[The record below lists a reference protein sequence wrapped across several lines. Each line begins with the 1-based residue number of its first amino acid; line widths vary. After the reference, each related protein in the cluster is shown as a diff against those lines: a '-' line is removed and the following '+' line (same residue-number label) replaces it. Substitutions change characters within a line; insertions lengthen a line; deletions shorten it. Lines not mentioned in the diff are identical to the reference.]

1 MEKTKYVV
9 LGHGSGGKL
18 MHELIENVF
27 VKHLYNEVLAR
38 EEDSAVL
45 PFSSENLVFTTDSYV
60 VDPVFFPGGN
70 IGKLAVCG
78 TVNDLAVM
86 GATPKYFSVSF
97 IIEEGFP
104 IKDLEIIVKSMAEE
118 ATAAGVIIATGDTK
132 VVKKGQCDKI
142 FINTSGIGQLDA
154 RCLIKGEVESTD
166 AILLNGYIADHGM
179 AVMGARESLNLSEA
193 IQSDCA
199 CLHHL
204 LHQLMREV
212 EVKFA
217 RDATRGG
224 LATVLSELAQKRNV
238 GVEIEEE
245 AIPLRE
251 DTAGI
256 CEMLGFDPLHVA
268 NEGKVVLIV
277 PRHQASKALNIL
289 RSHELGKDAAI
300 VGEITATHL
309 RKVVMH
315 TSIGGKRMV
324 QMLSGEQLPR
334 IC

>member
-1 MEKTKYVV
+1 MEKNKHIV

-18 MHELIENVF
+18 MHELIESIF
-27 VKHLYNEVLAR
+27 VKYFYNEVLVR

-45 PFSSENLVFTTDSYV
+45 SFSSENLVFTTDSYV

-86 GATPKYFSVSF
+86 GATPRYLSVGF

-104 IKDLEIIVKSMAEE
+104 LKDIETIVKSMARE
-118 ATAAGVIIATGDTK
+118 AKAAGVDIVTGDTK
-132 VVKKGQCDKI
+132 VVRKGQCDKI
-142 FINTSGIGQLDA
+142 FINTSGIGLLDA
-154 RCLIKGEVESTD
+154 PSHIKGEVESND

-193 IQSDCA
+193 IRSDCA

-204 LHQLMREV
+204 LHHIRQEV
-212 EVKFA
+212 DVKFA

-224 LATVLSELAQKRNV
+224 LATVLSELAQKKNV
-238 GVEIEEE
+238 GVEIEED
-245 AIPLRE
+245 AIPLQE
-251 DTAGI
+251 DTASI

-268 NEGKVVLIV
+268 NEGKVLLVV
-277 PRHQASKALNIL
+277 PGHQANKTLDIL
-289 RSHELGKDAAI
+289 KKHDLGKAAAI
-300 VGEITATHL
+300 IGEITAAHPQ
-309 RKVVMH
+309 KVVMH
-315 TSIGGKRMV
+315 TSIGGKRFV